1 MFYPGIISL
10 TIIANIG
17 YIFSKFCQHKN
28 GRQAVSNSRLPHLKF
43 HTLPI
48 AIVLSVLFFSFPT
61 LAFGQTIKAKVNTII
76 DKLPIEKQE
85 KMRPFDKVIKSY
97 IEGVN
102 WFLDDDAVPLEV
114 TLQMFLT
121 DIPSNIEDRYLCELL
136 ISSTDV
142 QYFDKRFR
150 FPYQPGAQLVYS
162 EQAVDPLTGVI
173 NFYMNMILGN
183 ELDKYS
189 GFGGDAY
196 YKRAQS
202 IAALGKFVRTE
213 FVRGWPEREELIK
226 RVFEEP
232 FITFRKMKDFYFYGL
247 YVREK
252 SLADARKNIKIAL
265 DMLETVIEKKGDLE
279 EPRQFLNAHYLEF
292 IDIFKDYENKNE
304 VFKKLI
310 KLDYNHK
317 EIYEEHISDS

>member
-1 MFYPGIISL
+1 MFPLIFAISL
-10 TIIANIG
+10 AIG
-17 YIFSKFCQHKN
+17 LLLPSPAAA
-28 GRQAVSNSRLPHLKF
+28 QAV
-43 HTLPI
+43 
-48 AIVLSVLFFSFPT
+48 
-61 LAFGQTIKAKVNTII
+61 KAKVNVII

-85 KMRPFDKVIKSY
+85 KMRNFHRVVKEY
-97 IEGVN
+97 IENAN
-102 WFLDDDAVPLEV
+102 WFLDDDAAPIEV

-136 ISSTDV
+136 VSSADV

-150 FPYQPGAQLVYS
+150 FPFQPGTQLVYS
-162 EQAVDPLTGVI
+162 EQAIDPLTGVI
-173 NFYMNMILGN
+173 DFYLNMILGN

-189 GFGGDAY
+189 GFGGDVY

-213 FVRGWPEREELIK
+213 FVRGWPEREQLIK

-252 SLADARKNIKIAL
+252 NLADARKNVKIAL

-292 IDIFKDYENKNE
+292 IDLFKDYENKKE
-304 VFKKLI
+304 IFKKLI
-310 KLDYNHK
+310 KLDSAHK
-317 EIYEEHISDS
+317 ELYEAYVGES

>member
-1 MFYPGIISL
+1 MATTKLSYLRFQMLPLLSSISL
-10 TIIANIG
+10 AIAVLLP
-17 YIFSKFCQHKN
+17 S
-28 GRQAVSNSRLPHLKF
+28 RAAAQAV
-43 HTLPI
+43 
-48 AIVLSVLFFSFPT
+48 
-61 LAFGQTIKAKVNTII
+61 KANVNVII

-85 KMRPFDKVIKSY
+85 KMRNFHRVVKDY
-97 IEGVN
+97 IENAN
-102 WFLDDDAVPLEV
+102 WFLDDDAVPIEV

-136 ISSTDV
+136 VSSADV

-150 FPYQPGAQLVYS
+150 FPFQPGTQLVYS
-162 EQAVDPLTGVI
+162 EQAIDPLTGVI
-173 NFYMNMILGN
+173 DFYLNLVLGN

-189 GFGGDAY
+189 GFGGDVY

-213 FVRGWPEREELIK
+213 FVRGWPEREQLIK

-252 SLADARKNIKIAL
+252 NLADARKNVKIAL
-265 DMLETVIEKKGDLE
+265 DMLETVIEKKGDLD

-292 IDIFKDYENKNE
+292 IDLFKDYENKKE
-304 VFKKLI
+304 IFKKLI
-310 KLDYNHK
+310 KLDSAHR
-317 EIYEEHISDS
+317 ELYEAHVGES